1 MTSPATGKRRGNGFE
16 TDLVRWLREQGYM
29 AERLPLTGARD
40 EGDLYFYDAPRK
52 LYVLIEAKAPGKDGK
67 INLTGWL
74 KELRVEVEHFAKARN
89 LPTEQV
95 HGYLVIKARSKPISE
110 AFVVSTLTD
119 LTTRHHH

>member
-40 EGDLYFYDAPRK
+40 EGDLYFYDRTRD
-52 LYVLIEAKAPGKDGK
+52 LYILIEAKAPGKDGK

-74 KELRVEVEHFAKARN
+74 KELTVEMAHFSKARG
-89 LPTEQV
+89 LPMEKV
-95 HGYLVIKARSKPISE
+95 HGYVVIKARSKPISE
-110 AFVVSTLTD
+110 AFVVTTLTA
-119 LTTRHHH
+119 LVNRHH